1 MAINKIIIS
10 CIAATVLMIQTNTS
24 VSAQDVQGVPG
35 DNFSLE
41 GALDLFAA
49 SDSPEDF
56 EKKIN
61 DKDQLVNNLDL
72 NEDGDIDYIR
82 IEDFMDGDLHA
93 IVLQVPISETEVQD
107 IAVIEIE
114 KTGGTTAVLQIVG
127 DEDIYGEAIVME
139 PYEEEDHS
147 KGGPDI
153 NGKVRLVVNVWAW
166 PSVRFIYRPAY
177 RPWISPWRWHHYP
190 RWWKPWRPR
199 PVSWFYHRR
208 VIVRPFHIATTH
220 RVVKA
225 HRIYAPKRRIS
236 TTVVHRHQKSI
247 TNYRTKRGISHT
259 RSTKVVTGPNG
270 GKAAITRSSTTAG
283 VKRPNAKAGATHQ
296 RTTVRAKKAD
306 GTRVKQTKA
315 QTKAAA
321 KTRKGKAVKKTKTK
335 KTRVKRQ

>member
-1 MAINKIIIS
+1 MTISKNFIS
-10 CIAATVLMIQTNTS
+10 CIAAIVLLLQTNTTTFG
-24 VSAQDVQGVPG
+24 QDLQGVPG

-41 GALDLFAA
+41 GALDLFAS

-82 IEDFMDGDLHA
+82 VEDYMEGDLHA
-93 IVLQVPISETEVQD
+93 IVLQVPISEGEVQD
-107 IAVIEIE
+107 IAVIEVE
-114 KTGGTTAVLQIVG
+114 KTGATTAVVQIVG
-127 DEDIYGEAIVME
+127 DEDIFGEAIVVE

-153 NGKVRLVVNVWAW
+153 SGKVRLVVNVWAW

-177 RPWISPWRWHHYP
+177 RPWISPWRWRHYP
-190 RWWKPWRPR
+190 RGWRPWRPR

-208 VIVRPFHIATTH
+208 VIVRPFHITTTH

-225 HRIYAPKRRIS
+225 HRLYAPKRRIS

-283 VKRPNAKAGATHQ
+283 VRKPNAKAGATHQ
-296 RTTVRAKKAD
+296 RTTVRAKKPD
-306 GTRVKQTKA
+306 GTKVKTTKA
-315 QTKAAA
+315 QTRATA
-321 KTRKGKAVKKTKTK
+321 KTRKGTAVKKTRTR
-335 KTRVKRQ
+335 KTRVKKQ

>member
-10 CIAATVLMIQTNTS
+10 CITALILLMQTNATVF
-24 VSAQDVQGVPG
+24 AQEIQGVPG

-41 GALDLFAA
+41 GALDLFAS

-61 DKDQLVNNLDL
+61 EKDQLINNLDL

-82 IEDFMDGDLHA
+82 IEDYTEGNLHA
-93 IVLQVPISETEVQD
+93 IVLQVPISENEVQD

-114 KTGGTTAVLQIVG
+114 KTDATTAVLQIVG
-127 DEDIYGEAIVME
+127 DEDIFGEAIVIE
-139 PYEEEDHS
+139 PYEEQDQS
-147 KGGPDI
+147 TGGPDFSS
-153 NGKVRLVVNVWAW
+153 KVRLVINVWAW

-177 RPWISPWRWHHYP
+177 RPWISPWRWQHYP

-208 VIVRPFHIATTH
+208 VIVRPFHLATTH
-220 RVVKA
+220 RVAKA
-225 HRIYAPKRRIS
+225 HGIYAPKRRIS

-259 RSTKVVTGPNG
+259 HSTKVVTGPNG
-270 GKAAITRSSTTAG
+270 GKASITRSSTSAG
-283 VKRPNAKAGATHQ
+283 VKRPNAKAGASHQ
-296 RTTVRAKKAD
+296 KTTVRTRKAD
-306 GTRVKQTKA
+306 GTAVKHTKA
-315 QTKAAA
+315 QTKAVA
-321 KTRKGKAVKKTKTK
+321 KTRKGTAVKKTGTR
-335 KTRVKRQ
+335 KTRVKRH